1 MNVATETDR
10 NLRATANELL
20 RRSNAAFR
28 KLIREQDETIAR
40 LSRRLAEYEAAEARQ
55 AFDLA
60 ERASHVEE
68 AAALL
73 LREPEC
79 AALVA
84 DNLRLRAELDALR
97 ARMTE
102 AA

>member
-10 NLRATANELL
+10 NLRAAANALL
-20 RRSNAAFR
+20 TKSNAALR
-28 KLIREQDETIAR
+28 KLLSEQADTIAK

-97 ARMTE
+97 ARLSE

>member
-10 NLRATANELL
+10 NLRAAANALL
-20 RRSNAAFR
+20 TKSNAALR
-28 KLIREQDETIAR
+28 KLLSEQADTIAK
-40 LSRRLAEYEAAEARQ
+40 LSRRLAEYENAEARQ
-55 AFDLA
+55 AFDMA

-97 ARMTE
+97 ARLSE